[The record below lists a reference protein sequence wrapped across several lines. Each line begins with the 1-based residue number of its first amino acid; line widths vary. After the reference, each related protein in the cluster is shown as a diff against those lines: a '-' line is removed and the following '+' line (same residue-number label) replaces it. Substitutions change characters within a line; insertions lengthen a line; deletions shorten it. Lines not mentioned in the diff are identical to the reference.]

1 MTERKDVQ
9 GTRAA
14 KPEIRPEIRIVAPN
28 AKPVAP
34 VPAVPVPA
42 APMRPSY
49 TSTHG
54 GAAAPARFQNQPMTP
69 LEPAKPA
76 KPSVVALPKPSVA
89 AAPKPGVVATPKPSV
104 AAAPKPIPV
113 ATPISAAPISAAPIS
128 AAPIGIP
135 VPDMGGEA
143 LMAGYLGLSEA
154 AGDGFRAAA
163 EAGAILVKGA
173 EKLGREMA
181 AFADQALEAQ
191 AEAVHGLAHCSS
203 LEALIEA
210 QSSLAKA
217 SLGRFVAQTEKLS
230 ELTFA
235 IARESFAPLGAR
247 MDAAAERLIRT
258 IAP

>member
-1 MTERKDVQ
+1 
-9 GTRAA
+9 
-14 KPEIRPEIRIVAPN
+14 
-28 AKPVAP
+28 
-34 VPAVPVPA
+34 
-42 APMRPSY
+42 
-49 TSTHG
+49 
-54 GAAAPARFQNQPMTP
+54 
-69 LEPAKPA
+69 
-76 KPSVVALPKPSVA
+76 
-89 AAPKPGVVATPKPSV
+89 
-104 AAAPKPIPV
+104 
-113 ATPISAAPISAAPIS
+113 
-128 AAPIGIP
+128 
-135 VPDMGGEA
+135 MGGEA

-181 AFADQALEAQ
+181 AFADQAMEAQ

-258 IAP
+258 ITP